1 MNPGNR
7 PEVKTFIYF
16 VVPQLSNC
24 TMTDITPAFNSFLK
38 QREAPSTKGTY
49 TVDNLED
56 FLKEAYRINSHITSL
71 HTDLKN
77 IRQSY
82 LSTAQPRKTLI
93 PSTHH
98 DRSSRPLSDREREE
112 IDANAKKM
120 LRELHA
126 SIRRL
131 ADVEQARADIEGK
144 VIQKKYV
151 RGLGALGA
159 WASGGVSTSKS
170 TEHATAEDRAKTIS
184 THRDSVLWLLRHRL
198 QECVKT
204 QQDMMEIRLMR
215 EMEKNRSILAKA
227 RGGYDAAFLH
237 NSTSLVESPASP
249 TDRRKGSSQLLP
261 RDETPSYNPTTDL
274 TPEQIQMFE
283 RDNQDMLKHYESTLD
298 QVRTA
303 EKSLMEI
310 SELQTQLINTL
321 TTQSAG
327 VEQLVADSDTT
338 AENVQGGNRQLSQAT
353 KKASP
358 AKYTF
363 FATCGLCAF
372 LIVWDLII

>member
-1 MNPGNR
+1 
-7 PEVKTFIYF
+7 
-16 VVPQLSNC
+16 
-24 TMTDITPAFNSFLK
+24 MTDITPAFNGLLK
-38 QREAPSTKGTY
+38 QHETPSTRGRFS
-49 TVDNLED
+49 VDNLED
-56 FLKEAYRINSHITSL
+56 FLKEAYRINSHIASL
-71 HTDLKN
+71 HADLRN

-93 PSTHH
+93 LSAHQH
-98 DRSSRPLSDREREE
+98 RSARPLSDREREE

-120 LRELHA
+120 LRELNA

-131 ADVEQARADIEGK
+131 ADIEQARADIEGK
-144 VIQKKYV
+144 LIQKKFV
-151 RGLGALGA
+151 RGLGALGS
-159 WASGGVSTSKS
+159 WASGGASISKS
-170 TEHATAEDRAKTIS
+170 PEHAAAEDRAKMIS

-215 EMEKNRSILAKA
+215 EMEKNRSVLAKA
-227 RGGYDAAFLH
+227 RGQDITSLH
-237 NSTSLVESPASP
+237 NTTSHAEPL
-249 TDRRKGSSQLLP
+249 GSSSEWRNGGSQTLP
-261 RDETPSYNPTTDL
+261 RDQAPSYDATSDL

-303 EKSLMEI
+303 EKSLLEI
-310 SELQTQLINTL
+310 AELQTQLIDTL
-321 TTQSAG
+321 TAQSAG
-327 VEQLVADSDTT
+327 IEQLVADSDAT
-338 AENVQGGNRQLSQAT
+338 AGNVQGGNRQLTQAT

-372 LIVWDLII
+372 LIAWDLII

>member
-1 MNPGNR
+1 
-7 PEVKTFIYF
+7 
-16 VVPQLSNC
+16 
-24 TMTDITPAFNSFLK
+24 MTDITPVFNGFLK
-38 QREAPSTKGTY
+38 QRDALSTRGS
-49 TVDNLED
+49 VSLDGLED
-56 FLKEAYRINSHITSL
+56 FLKEAYRINSHIASL
-71 HTDLKN
+71 HADLRN

-93 PSTHH
+93 LSGHQG
-98 DRSSRPLSDREREE
+98 RSARPLSDREREE

-120 LRELHA
+120 LRELNA

-131 ADVEQARADIEGK
+131 ADIEQARADIEGK
-144 VIQKKYV
+144 VIQKKFV
-151 RGLGALGA
+151 RGLTALGA
-159 WASGGVSTSKS
+159 WASGGASTSKS
-170 TEHATAEDRAKTIS
+170 PERAAAEDRAKTIS

-215 EMEKNRSILAKA
+215 EMEKNRSVLAKA
-227 RGGYDAAFLH
+227 RAQDAPSLNTVTSFIEPPGSTADWKKGNNNPALRRDDTSSY
-237 NSTSLVESPASP
+237 NST
-249 TDRRKGSSQLLP
+249 D
-261 RDETPSYNPTTDL
+261 DL

-283 RDNQDMLKHYESTLD
+283 KDNQDMLKHYESTLD

-303 EKSLMEI
+303 EKSLIEI
-310 SELQTQLINTL
+310 AELQTQLIDTL

-327 VEQLVADSDTT
+327 IEQLVADSDAT
-338 AENVQGGNRQLSQAT
+338 AGNVQGGNRQLTQAT
-353 KKASP
+353 KKTSP

-372 LIVWDLII
+372 LIAWDLII

>member
-1 MNPGNR
+1 
-7 PEVKTFIYF
+7 
-16 VVPQLSNC
+16 
-24 TMTDITPAFNSFLK
+24 MTDITPAFNAFLR
-38 QREAPSTKGTY
+38 QHNAPSTKGNFG
-49 TVDNLED
+49 VDNLED

-71 HTDLKN
+71 HADLRN

-93 PSTHH
+93 PSARPL
-98 DRSSRPLSDREREE
+98 RSLSDREREE

-120 LRELHA
+120 LRELNA

-144 VIQKKYV
+144 VIQKKFV
-151 RGLGALGA
+151 RGMGALGA
-159 WASGGVSTSKS
+159 WASGGASTSKS
-170 TEHATAEDRAKTIS
+170 PEHVEAEERAKTIS
-184 THRDSVLWLLRHRL
+184 AHRDSVLWLLRHRL
-198 QECVKT
+198 QGCVQT

-227 RGGYDAAFLH
+227 RGQDTAF
-237 NSTSLVESPASP
+237 STNKGASLVDSDHATDWRKDNNNSP
-249 TDRRKGSSQLLP
+249 TRPQ
-261 RDETPSYNPTTDL
+261 DETPSYNPASDL

-303 EKSLMEI
+303 EKSLLEI
-310 SELQTQLINTL
+310 SELQTQLIDTL

-327 VEQLVADSDTT
+327 IEQLVTDADAT
-338 AENVQGGNRQLSQAT
+338 AGNVEGGNRQLTQAT

-372 LIVWDLII
+372 LIAWDLI

>member
-1 MNPGNR
+1 
-7 PEVKTFIYF
+7 
-16 VVPQLSNC
+16 
-24 TMTDITPAFNSFLK
+24 MTDLTPAFNGFLK
-38 QREAPSTKGTY
+38 QHEVPSVKKSFS
-49 TVDNLED
+49 VDSLED

-71 HTDLKN
+71 HADLRN

-82 LSTAQPRKTLI
+82 LSTAQPRKSLI
-93 PSTHH
+93 RPAHQGQSA
-98 DRSSRPLSDREREE
+98 RPLSDREREE

-120 LRELHA
+120 LRELNA
-126 SIRRL
+126 SIRGL
-131 ADVEQARADIEGK
+131 ADIEQARADIEAK
-144 VIQKKYV
+144 VIQKKYA
-151 RGLGALGA
+151 RGLGVLGA
-159 WASGGVSTSKS
+159 WAAGGASVRKS
-170 TEHATAEDRAKTIS
+170 PEHTAAEEQAKTIS
-184 THRDSVLWLLRHRL
+184 AHRDSVLWLLRHRL

-204 QQDMMEIRLMR
+204 QQDMMEIRIMR
-215 EMEKNRSILAKA
+215 EMEKNRSVLAKA
-227 RGGYDAAFLH
+227 RSPNAASLNAASSH
-237 NSTSLVESPASP
+237 IELPSSTSEWK
-249 TDRRKGSSQLLP
+249 RRSSRTFTQ
-261 RDETPSYNPTTDL
+261 DETPKYNPADDL
-274 TPEQIQMFE
+274 TPEQLQMFE

-327 VEQLVADSDTT
+327 IEQLIADSDTT
-338 AENVQGGNRQLSQAT
+338 AGNVQGGNRQLTQAS

>member
-1 MNPGNR
+1 
-7 PEVKTFIYF
+7 
-16 VVPQLSNC
+16 
-24 TMTDITPAFNSFLK
+24 MTDITPTFNVFLR
-38 QREAPSTKGTY
+38 QHDAPSTNGSFS
-49 TVDNLED
+49 VDNLED

-71 HTDLKN
+71 HADLRN

-93 PSTHH
+93 LSVRPL
-98 DRSSRPLSDREREE
+98 RSLSDREREE

-120 LRELHA
+120 LRELNA
-126 SIRRL
+126 SIRSL

-144 VIQKKYV
+144 VIQKKFA

-159 WASGGVSTSKS
+159 WASGGASTSKS
-170 TEHATAEDRAKTIS
+170 AEHVEAEDRAKTIS
-184 THRDSVLWLLRHRL
+184 AHRDSVLWLLRHRL
-198 QECVKT
+198 QGCVKT

-227 RGGYDAAFLH
+227 RGQDAAFSA
-237 NSTSLVESPASP
+237 NNGASLVEPGHAADWKKDNNP
-249 TDRRKGSSQLLP
+249 TLLQ
-261 RDETPSYNPTTDL
+261 DETPSYNPTSDL
-274 TPEQIQMFE
+274 TTEQIQMFE

-303 EKSLMEI
+303 EKSLIEI
-310 SELQTQLINTL
+310 SELQTQLIDTL

-327 VEQLVADSDTT
+327 VEQLVVDADAT
-338 AENVQGGNRQLSQAT
+338 AGNVEGGNRQLTQAT

-363 FATCGLCAF
+363 LATCGLCAF
-372 LIVWDLII
+372 LIAWDLII

>member
-1 MNPGNR
+1 
-7 PEVKTFIYF
+7 
-16 VVPQLSNC
+16 
-24 TMTDITPAFNSFLK
+24 MTDLTPLFNGFIKQHGASVSKRSFSL
-38 QREAPSTKGTY
+38 
-49 TVDNLED
+49 DNLND
-56 FLKEAYRINSHITSL
+56 FLKEAYRINSHIASL
-71 HTDLKN
+71 HADLRN

-93 PSTHH
+93 
-98 DRSSRPLSDREREE
+98 RSAQNSKQPRPLSDREREE

-120 LRELHA
+120 LRELNA

-131 ADVEQARADIEGK
+131 ADVEQARSEIESK
-144 VIQKKYV
+144 VIQKKFA

-159 WASGGVSTSKS
+159 WAAGGAAISKS
-170 TEHATAEDRAKTIS
+170 PEHIAAEEHAKTIS
-184 THRDSVLWLLRHRL
+184 AHRDSVLWLLRHRL

-215 EMEKNRSILAKA
+215 EMEKNRSVLAKA
-227 RGGYDAAFLH
+227 RRPDASLATVGNMPESGGP
-237 NSTSLVESPASP
+237 VEPKRRASQP
-249 TDRRKGSSQLLP
+249 LP
-261 RDETPSYNPTTDL
+261 PDETSSYAPSGDL
-274 TPEQIQMFE
+274 TVEQIQMFE
-283 RDNQDMLKHYESTLD
+283 KDNQDMLKHYESTLD

-303 EKSLMEI
+303 EKSLLEI
-310 SELQTQLINTL
+310 SELQTQLIDTL

-327 VEQLVADSDTT
+327 IEQLVADSEKTT
-338 AENVQGGNRQLSQAT
+338 ENIGGGNRQLKQAT
-353 KKASP
+353 QKASP

>member
-1 MNPGNR
+1 
-7 PEVKTFIYF
+7 
-16 VVPQLSNC
+16 
-24 TMTDITPAFNSFLK
+24 MTNVTPAFNGFLK
-38 QREAPSTKGTY
+38 QHEAPSTKGTF

-56 FLKEAYRINSHITSL
+56 FLKEAYRIHSHIISL
-71 HTDLKN
+71 HADLRN

-93 PSTHH
+93 LSAHQ

-120 LRELHA
+120 LRELNA

-131 ADVEQARADIEGK
+131 ADIEQARADIEGK

-159 WASGGVSTSKS
+159 WASGGVSTGKS
-170 TEHATAEDRAKTIS
+170 PEHAAAEDRAKTIS

-215 EMEKNRSILAKA
+215 EMEKSRSVLAKA
-227 RGGYDAAFLH
+227 RGQDAASLH
-237 NSTSLVESPASP
+237 NATSLIEPPGSP
-249 TDRRKGSSQLLP
+249 TDRRKGSSQALH
-261 RDETPSYNPTTDL
+261 RDEAPGYNPTDDL

-303 EKSLMEI
+303 EKSLIEI
-310 SELQTQLINTL
+310 AELQTQLIDTL

-327 VEQLVADSDTT
+327 IEQLVADSDAT
-338 AENVQGGNRQLSQAT
+338 AGNVEGGNRQLTQAT
-353 KKASP
+353 KKTSP

>member
-1 MNPGNR
+1 
-7 PEVKTFIYF
+7 
-16 VVPQLSNC
+16 
-24 TMTDITPAFNSFLK
+24 MTDITPAFNGYLK
-38 QREAPSTKGTY
+38 QHEAPSTKGAFTI
-49 TVDNLED
+49 DNLED

-71 HTDLKN
+71 HADLKN

-82 LSTAQPRKTLI
+82 LSTAQPRKTRIL
-93 PSTHH
+93 STHQ
-98 DRSSRPLSDREREE
+98 DRSSRPLSDRDREE

-120 LRELHA
+120 LRELNA
-126 SIRRL
+126 SIRTL
-131 ADVEQARADIEGK
+131 ADVEQARVDIESK
-144 VIQKKYV
+144 VIQKKYA

-159 WASGGVSTSKS
+159 WASGGASIGKAP
-170 TEHATAEDRAKTIS
+170 EHVAAEDRAKTIS

-227 RGGYDAAFLH
+227 RGQDAA
-237 NSTSLVESPASP
+237 SLRNASSFVEPPGSP
-249 TDRRKGSSQLLP
+249 TGRRKGSSQALP
-261 RDETPSYNPTTDL
+261 RDETSSYDPPNDL

-303 EKSLMEI
+303 EKSLLEI
-310 SELQTQLINTL
+310 SELQTQLIGTL

-327 VEQLVADSDTT
+327 VEQLVTDSDAT
-338 AENVQGGNRQLSQAT
+338 AGNVQGGNRQLTQAT
-353 KKASP
+353 KKTSP

>member
-1 MNPGNR
+1 MT
-7 PEVKTFIYF
+7 ELTSTF
-16 VVPQLSNC
+16 NG
-24 TMTDITPAFNSFLK
+24 FLK
-38 QREAPSTKGTY
+38 QHEAPPVRGCFS
-49 TVDNLED
+49 VDNLED

-71 HTDLKN
+71 HADLRN

-93 PSTHH
+93 
-98 DRSSRPLSDREREE
+98 RSVQQERTAQPLSDREREQ

-120 LRELHA
+120 LRELNA
-126 SIRRL
+126 SIRGL
-131 ADVEQARADIEGK
+131 ADVEQARADIEAK
-144 VIQKKYV
+144 VIQKRYA

-159 WASGGVSTSKS
+159 WASGGIVIGKAP
-170 TEHATAEDRAKTIS
+170 EQTAAEEQAKTIS
-184 THRDSVLWLLRHRL
+184 AHRDSVLWLLRHRL
-198 QECVKT
+198 QECIKT
-204 QQDMMEIRLMR
+204 QQDMMEIRIMR
-215 EMEKNRSILAKA
+215 EMEKSRSVLAKA
-227 RGGYDAAFLH
+227 RSQDIGSLNISATHIQPPGI
-237 NSTSLVESPASP
+237 TSNQGK
-249 TDRRKGSSQLLP
+249 RSSQISSQ
-261 RDETPSYNPTTDL
+261 DEAPKHNPADEL
-274 TPEQIQMFE
+274 TPEQLQMFE

-327 VEQLVADSDTT
+327 IEQLIADADAT
-338 AENVQGGNRQLSQAT
+338 AGNVEGGNRQLTQAS

-372 LIVWDLII
+372 LIAWDLII

>member
-1 MNPGNR
+1 MAD
-7 PEVKTFIYF
+7 V
-16 VVPQLSNC
+16 
-24 TMTDITPAFNSFLK
+24 TPAFNGFLK
-38 QREAPSTKGTY
+38 QHEVSRAKGSFS
-49 TVDNLED
+49 VDNLED

-71 HTDLKN
+71 HADLRN
-77 IRQSY
+77 IRRSY

-93 PSTHH
+93 LSTHQ
-98 DRSSRPLSDREREE
+98 DRTVRPLSDREREE
-112 IDANAKKM
+112 IDANSKKM
-120 LRELHA
+120 LRELNA

-131 ADVEQARADIEGK
+131 ADIEQARADIESK
-144 VIQKKYV
+144 VIQKKFV

-159 WASGGVSTSKS
+159 WASGGVVANKS
-170 TEHATAEDRAKTIS
+170 PEHTAAEERAKTIR

-204 QQDMMEIRLMR
+204 QQDMMEIRLTR
-215 EMEKNRSILAKA
+215 EMEKSRSVLAKA
-227 RGGYDAAFLH
+227 RGQDAIYLDQAASF
-237 NSTSLVESPASP
+237 VEQAGSAG
-249 TDRRKGSSQLLP
+249 DWKKGSSHTQP
-261 RDETPSYNPTTDL
+261 RGEASTYDPTNDL
-274 TPEQIQMFE
+274 TPEQLQMFE

-303 EKSLMEI
+303 EKSLIEI
-310 SELQTQLINTL
+310 SELQTQLIDSL

-327 VEQLVADSDTT
+327 IEQLVADSDAT
-338 AENVQGGNRQLSQAT
+338 AGNVEGGNRQLTQAT

-372 LIVWDLII
+372 LIAWDLII

>member
-1 MNPGNR
+1 
-7 PEVKTFIYF
+7 
-16 VVPQLSNC
+16 
-24 TMTDITPAFNSFLK
+24 MTDITPAFNGFLK
-38 QREAPSTKGTY
+38 QHEAPSTKGSFSL
-49 TVDNLED
+49 DNLED

-71 HTDLKN
+71 HADLKN

-93 PSTHH
+93 RSAQK
-98 DRSSRPLSDREREE
+98 DRQARPLSDRDREE

-120 LRELHA
+120 LRELNA

-131 ADVEQARADIEGK
+131 ADIEQARADIEAK
-144 VIQKKYV
+144 VIQKKFV
-151 RGLGALGA
+151 RGLSALGA
-159 WASGGVSTSKS
+159 WAAGGAPTSKS
-170 TEHATAEDRAKTIS
+170 PEHTAAEDQAKTIS

-204 QQDMMEIRLMR
+204 QQDMMEIRIMR
-215 EMEKNRSILAKA
+215 EMEKNRSVLAKA
-227 RGGYDAAFLH
+227 RGQDTASLNTLG
-237 NSTSLVESPASP
+237 SLVGPASP
-249 TDRRKGSSQLLP
+249 TDWTKGSSQALP
-261 RDETPSYNPTTDL
+261 PDETPSYNATSDL
-274 TPEQIQMFE
+274 TAEQIQMFE
-283 RDNQDMLKHYESTLD
+283 RDNQDMLQHYESTLD

-303 EKSLMEI
+303 EKSLVEI

-327 VEQLVADSDTT
+327 IEQLVADSEMT
-338 AENVQGGNRQLSQAT
+338 AENVEGGNRQLTQAT
-353 KKASP
+353 KKSSP

-372 LIVWDLII
+372 LIAWDLII

>member
-1 MNPGNR
+1 
-7 PEVKTFIYF
+7 
-16 VVPQLSNC
+16 
-24 TMTDITPAFNSFLK
+24 MTDITPAFNGFLK
-38 QREAPSTKGTY
+38 QHEAPPATRRSFSA
-49 TVDNLED
+49 DSLED

-71 HTDLKN
+71 HADLKN

-93 PSTHH
+93 LAAHQG
-98 DRSSRPLSDREREE
+98 RSAQPLSDREREE

-120 LRELHA
+120 LRELNT

-131 ADVEQARADIEGK
+131 ADIEQARADIEVK
-144 VIQKKYV
+144 VIQKRFV

-159 WASGGVSTSKS
+159 WAAGGASTSKS
-170 TEHATAEDRAKTIS
+170 PEHVAAEDRARTIS
-184 THRDSVLWLLRHRL
+184 THRDSVLWLLRHHL
-198 QECVKT
+198 QECVTT
-204 QQDMMEIRLMR
+204 QQNMMEIRLLR
-215 EMEKNRSILAKA
+215 EIEKNRSAVAKA
-227 RGGYDAAFLH
+227 RGQDTTAFNGGTGLTEPIGSAMNRKQGTGQPLARDEAPGYD
-237 NSTSLVESPASP
+237 
-249 TDRRKGSSQLLP
+249 
-261 RDETPSYNPTTDL
+261 PSNDL
-274 TPEQIQMFE
+274 TPEQLQIFE

-303 EKSLMEI
+303 EKSLIEI
-310 SELQTQLINTL
+310 SELQTQLIDTL

-327 VEQLVADSDTT
+327 IEQLVADSDAT
-338 AENVQGGNRQLSQAT
+338 AGNVQGGNRQLTQAT

-372 LIVWDLII
+372 LIAWDLII

>member
-1 MNPGNR
+1 
-7 PEVKTFIYF
+7 
-16 VVPQLSNC
+16 
-24 TMTDITPAFNSFLK
+24 MTDITSIFNGFLK
-38 QREAPSTKGTY
+38 QHEAPSVKGY
-49 TVDNLED
+49 FSVDSLDD
-56 FLKEAYRINSHITSL
+56 FLKEAYKINSHITSL
-71 HTDLKN
+71 HADLRN

-93 PSTHH
+93 RSVHQ
-98 DRSSRPLSDREREE
+98 DQSSRPLSDRDREQ

-120 LRELHA
+120 LRELNA
-126 SIRRL
+126 SIRGL
-131 ADVEQARADIEGK
+131 ADIEQARADIETK
-144 VIQKKYV
+144 VIQKKFA
-151 RGLGALGA
+151 RGLGALGT
-159 WASGGVSTSKS
+159 WASGGVSVSKS
-170 TEHATAEDRAKTIS
+170 PQHTAAEDQARTIS
-184 THRDSVLWLLRHRL
+184 AHRDSVLWLLRHRL

-215 EMEKNRSILAKA
+215 EMEKNRSVLAKA
-227 RGGYDAAFLH
+227 RTPGAGPLNIPAGHVQPPGITADWEKR
-237 NSTSLVESPASP
+237 NS
-249 TDRRKGSSQLLP
+249 QILP
-261 RDETPSYNPTTDL
+261 QDETLQNKPADDL
-274 TPEQIQMFE
+274 TPEQLQMFE

-303 EKSLMEI
+303 ERSLIEI

-327 VEQLVADSDTT
+327 IEQLIADSDAT
-338 AENVQGGNRQLSQAT
+338 AGNVQGGNRQLTQAS